1 MQNQKY
7 NALPKTLVLVHP
19 GSLCGSADW
28 RFGRDARQYRNAIAQ
43 QILEHDGN
51 FVVIDGFLTDEIYRS
66 FDDVIETGL
75 SNAVQAASRT
85 GCLNSVSAVRLYG
98 CDTGEPAFEEWE
110 DCSAHCLSDDFTGQA
125 HAAEFLSDQLKTS
138 AIEVTGAWAT
148 LDGSSGCV
156 NNVAAVLRS
165 QMPHVNVR
173 ISQTALF
180 EEYEDGALPDDPVF
194 NRLA

>member
-19 GSLCGSADW
+19 GSLFGSADW

-43 QILEHDGN
+43 QILEHEGN
-51 FVVIDGFLTDEIYRS
+51 FVVIDGFLSDEIYTN

-75 SNAVQAASRT
+75 SNAVLTASRA
-85 GCLNSVSAVRLYG
+85 GCLNAVSAVRLYG
-98 CDTGEPAFEEWE
+98 CDSGEPPFEDWE
-110 DCSAHCLSDDFTGQA
+110 DCSARCLSKGFTGQA
-125 HAAEFLSDQLKTS
+125 HAAEFLSDHLKTS

-148 LDGSSGCV
+148 LDDSSGCV
-156 NNVAAVLRS
+156 NDVAAVLRS
-165 QMPHVNVR
+165 QMPDVDVR
-173 ISQTALF
+173 ISKTALF
-180 EEYEDGALPDDPVF
+180 EEYEDGALPGGPVF